1 MADKENQFQGVVES
15 LLKGMDTVLS
25 TKTVVGEATQVGDTI
40 ILPLVDVSF
49 GVGAGAGSNSQK
61 NSASGAGGLGG
72 KMTPSAVL
80 VIKNG
85 STKLVNIKN
94 QDAVTK
100 VLDMIPDLVEKFTKP
115 KEKEKNGE
123 MSDAEVVDIAFP
135 EEKPDSDRG
144 E

>member
-1 MADKENQFQGVVES
+1 MADNHFSGVVES

-40 ILPLVDVSF
+40 ILPLVDVTF
-49 GVGAGAGSNSQK
+49 GVGAGAGNSNEK
-61 NSASGAGGLGG
+61 NNGVGGLGG

-94 QDAVTK
+94 QDTITK
-100 VLDMIPDLVEKFTKP
+100 VLDMIPDLIDKFTTP
-115 KEKEKNGE
+115 KEE
-123 MSDAEVVDIAFP
+123 MVADDAAVEIAFP
-135 EEKPDSDRG
+135 ETIE
-144 E
+144 